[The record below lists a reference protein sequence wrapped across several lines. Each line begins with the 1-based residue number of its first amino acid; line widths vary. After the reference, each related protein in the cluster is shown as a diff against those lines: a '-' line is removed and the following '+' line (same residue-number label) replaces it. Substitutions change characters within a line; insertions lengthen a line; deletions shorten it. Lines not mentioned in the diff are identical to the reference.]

1 MRKLL
6 LLALLL
12 AVTSQAADNIRLPLW
27 LSGNWK
33 TAQRDMVIE
42 ETWNAPAAGLMMG
55 MSRSFTPERTRSFE
69 FVRIERRGAD
79 VFYVAQPQGEK
90 PTEFRMTKLEDGMIV
105 FENPKHDFPKRISY
119 RRIDADH
126 VTARIDDGK
135 ETGRDFAYERVK

>member
-1 MRKLL
+1 
-6 LLALLL
+6 
-12 AVTSQAADNIRLPLW
+12 
-27 LSGNWK
+27 
-33 TAQRDMVIE
+33 
-42 ETWNAPAAGLMMG
+42 MMG

-69 FVRIERRGAD
+69 FVRIERRGPD

-90 PTEFRMTKLEDGMIV
+90 PTEFRMTKLEDSMIV

-126 VTARIDDGK
+126 VTARIDDGQ

>member
-1 MRKLL
+1 MRKLFL
-6 LLALLL
+6 FTLLL
-12 AVTSQAADNIRLPLW
+12 AVTSQAADNLTLPLW
-27 LSGNWK
+27 LAGNWK

-55 MSRSFTPERTRSFE
+55 MSRTFTPERTRSFE
-69 FVRIERRGAD
+69 FVRIERRGTD

-119 RRIDADH
+119 RRVDADH

-135 ETGRDFAYERVK
+135 ETGRDFVYERVK